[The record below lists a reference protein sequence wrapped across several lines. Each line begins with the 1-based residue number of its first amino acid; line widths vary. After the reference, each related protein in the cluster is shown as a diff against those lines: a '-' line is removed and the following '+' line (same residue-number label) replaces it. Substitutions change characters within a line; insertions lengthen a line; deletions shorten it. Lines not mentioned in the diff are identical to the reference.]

1 MTFFVSLTQNF
12 LDLGNF
18 SIFSSKRYQ
27 LEFPY
32 VDLLNTMDVE
42 EMKQFL
48 KKRRFKAW
56 LIANG

>member
-32 VDLLNTMDVE
+32 VDLLNSTDMK
-42 EMKQFL
+42 EMKEFL
-48 KKRRFKAW
+48 KKS
-56 LIANG
+56 